1 MKQTLTIVTLSAFA
15 FLGCKQSNQSG
26 TTILDN
32 SESIEK
38 VDSTSD
44 EPATISTANK
54 DGEKLLD
61 IPIFGTYDLSDW
73 EEGPEIKLEEEEI
86 DGTSRVYSLEDKKI
100 IVEKREVGEYGYTIT
115 HRLVGENKNLL
126 KLHEVGWENVNDETT
141 GIKFKL
147 YEAVYD
153 FELLPH
159 KKHYREQ
166 EMKTHYYKMDAKP
179 ESVEG
184 EFISEVLDKRKMK
197 ALKAENN
204 NWWEGL

>member
-1 MKQTLTIVTLSAFA
+1 M
-15 FLGCKQSNQSG
+15 
-26 TTILDN
+26 DN
-32 SESIEK
+32 GESIEK
-38 VDSTSD
+38 RDSTSD

-54 DGEKLLD
+54 DENLLD
-61 IPIFGTYDLSDW
+61 IPIFGTYDLSEW

-86 DGTSRVYSLEDKKI
+86 DGTSRIYSLGGKKL
-100 IVEKREVGEYGYTIT
+100 IVERRELGEYGYTIT

-126 KLHEVGWENVNDETT
+126 KLHEVGWENVNDQTT

-166 EMKTHYYKMDAKP
+166 EMKTHYYQLDSKP
-179 ESVEG
+179 ETVAG

-197 ALKAENN
+197 VLKAENN
-204 NWWEGL
+204 GWWEGL